1 MRADVVVVGA
11 SLTGLSCACAGLT
24 LADDYTRQ
32 QYLATMEGAVVTG
45 KLAATSLKQPASQ
58 VTSRPWLVRSS
69 DKCLCKMYSPGYAAS
84 QQGRRQVTV

>member
-1 MRADVVVVGA
+1 MMRADVVVVGA

-45 KLAATSLKQPASQ
+45 KLAADIAEAACQPGDFPAM
-58 VTSRPWLVRSS
+58 VGAVMR
-69 DKCLCKMYSPGYAAS
+69 
-84 QQGRRQVTV
+84 